1 ALSGARSVPELG
13 GETGQKGR
21 GAQCPS
27 LVSVQEGLCV
37 LVPCSF
43 TYPASFDTD
52 NPSAQLFRNW
62 YKDQVD
68 VHWDLPVASS
78 DPSRGVSQETQ
89 SRFQLTGDLTHGNCS
104 LQISDAQRMDAGRYF
119 LRVEKGDFKYTPLA
133 NGTWA
138 HSSALSFTP
147 APGDHGKE
155 LICNV
160 TYSSAQ
166 GPSTRRTIRLHI
178 GPILTHRFWSL
189 GFPFP
194 MVLVPRRDPNPAPG
208 FPEGDIVSLETQ
220 EGDSLTLRCEAGS
233 RTESTLSWAKGNESL
248 SPGQGGAGHLELSN
262 LSRGDAGEYWCWA
275 KNSYGS
281 ANRALHVHMQCKAL
295 GVASVGGTVLGGEG
309 RRSQLTAQEG
319 DSLRFPCSVMSNP
332 PATLGWVRGVLLRG
346 RSNCSSR
353 VSEVNQQNSLPRV
366 PRPGTGLN
374 SSCQFQWPSVSCSC
388 SLRSHP
394 PPRLQWQVDGEPL
407 AAKGSWEALQVSS
420 WTQRHEANSTL
431 SWKGIGEEGGEGWLD
446 RAGVAGIYPRLSACS
461 KAERRIGRGLGN
473 SQCPSPA
480 CRSGRTSAMEEPTRN
495 WNLRGLRKQRMRPQL
510 GGLPPWV
517 RPTGPFS
524 PVPGPLPT
532 PPAQTHGPGKHVEAA
547 CNIYMSS
554 R

>member
-1 ALSGARSVPELG
+1 MSTAFPLPPTRYLIKEGNHAGLEEFVLGLSQSDTPAMGRALLPQHDAGERELPVQGPPWRAGGPATLRVLILTLLWRGSLSLESSYSLKVP
-13 GETGQKGR
+13 Q
-21 GAQCPS
+21 

-119 LRVEKGDFKYTPLA
+119 LRVEKGDFKYSYRSNYYHTHPTLQILVPELTEEPEIQITPAWEPPGTLLAGEPVTVTCTAPGRCSLTPPRVAWMGPFSDTARNVSAPLA

-178 GPILTHRFWSL
+178 GYLPGPPNITGILTRN
-189 GFPFP
+189 GRP
-194 MVLVPRRDPNPAPG
+194 VPDVWGA
-208 FPEGDIVSLETQ
+208 EGDIVSLETQ

-281 ANRALHVHMQCKAL
+281 ANRALHVHMQSPTGDLSRAFIEISCKLVFMMTGFFLAYYL
-295 GVASVGGTVLGGEG
+295 TLLYY
-309 RRSQLTAQEG
+309 RRTPYSC
-319 DSLRFPCSVMSNP
+319 LR
-332 PATLGWVRGVLLRG
+332 
-346 RSNCSSR
+346 SR
-353 VSEVNQQNSLPRV
+353 KKD
-366 PRPGTGLN
+366 RPGAREFTVPE
-374 SSCQFQWPSVSCSC
+374 SSV
-388 SLRSHP
+388 
-394 PPRLQWQVDGEPL
+394 
-407 AAKGSWEALQVSS
+407 
-420 WTQRHEANSTL
+420 
-431 SWKGIGEEGGEGWLD
+431 
-446 RAGVAGIYPRLSACS
+446 
-461 KAERRIGRGLGN
+461 
-473 SQCPSPA
+473 
-480 CRSGRTSAMEEPTRN
+480 
-495 WNLRGLRKQRMRPQL
+495 
-510 GGLPPWV
+510 
-517 RPTGPFS
+517 
-524 PVPGPLPT
+524 
-532 PPAQTHGPGKHVEAA
+532 
-547 CNIYMSS
+547 
-554 R
+554 

>member
-119 LRVEKGDFKYTPLA
+119 LRVEKGDFKYSYRSNYYHTHPTLQILVPGTLLAGEPVTVTCTAPGRCSLTPPRVAWMGPFSDTARNVSAPLA

-178 GPILTHRFWSL
+178 GLPDVW
-189 GFPFP
+189 G
-194 MVLVPRRDPNPAPG
+194 A
-208 FPEGDIVSLETQ
+208 EGDIVSLETQ

-295 GVASVGGTVLGGEG
+295 GVAVPEGVG
-309 RRSQLTAQEG
+309 
-319 DSLRFPCSVMSNP
+319 
-332 PATLGWVRGVLLRG
+332 RGVSGACYAAGGRAGSPCPVLLGVGWRLTRG
-346 RSNCSSR
+346 AINLLLCLLHSPDS
-353 VSEVNQQNSLPRV
+353 

-461 KAERRIGRGLGN
+461 
-473 SQCPSPA
+473 
-480 CRSGRTSAMEEPTRN
+480 
-495 WNLRGLRKQRMRPQL
+495 
-510 GGLPPWV
+510 
-517 RPTGPFS
+517 
-524 PVPGPLPT
+524 
-532 PPAQTHGPGKHVEAA
+532 
-547 CNIYMSS
+547 SS
-554 R
+554 HR

>member
-1 ALSGARSVPELG
+1 VRGTSRAGYSLKVP
-13 GETGQKGR
+13 Q
-21 GAQCPS
+21 

-119 LRVEKGDFKYTPLA
+119 LRVEKGDFKYSYRSNYYHTHPTLQILVPELTEEPEIQITPAWEPPGTLLAGEPVTVTCTAPGRCSLTPPRVAWMGPFSDTARNVSAPLA

-178 GPILTHRFWSL
+178 
-189 GFPFP
+189 
-194 MVLVPRRDPNPAPG
+194 VPDVWGA
-208 FPEGDIVSLETQ
+208 EGDIVSLETQ

-295 GVASVGGTVLGGEG
+295 GVAVPEGVG
-309 RRSQLTAQEG
+309 
-319 DSLRFPCSVMSNP
+319 
-332 PATLGWVRGVLLRG
+332 RGVSGACYAAGGRAGSPCPVLLG
-346 RSNCSSR
+346 VGWR
-353 VSEVNQQNSLPRV
+353 VSGGHCAGGRGETDRAELILPIPVAQRQLQLLPSLP
-366 PRPGTGLN
+366 
-374 SSCQFQWPSVSCSC
+374 
-388 SLRSHP
+388 P
-394 PPRLQWQVDGEPL
+394 PTPAP
-407 AAKGSWEALQVSS
+407 
-420 WTQRHEANSTL
+420 
-431 SWKGIGEEGGEGWLD
+431 
-446 RAGVAGIYPRLSACS
+446 VAG
-461 KAERRIGRGLGN
+461 GRGAPGCEGLMGG
-473 SQCPSPA
+473 PA
-480 CRSGRTSAMEEPTRN
+480 G
-495 WNLRGLRKQRMRPQL
+495 QL
-510 GGLPPWV
+510 LDP
-517 RPTGPFS
+517 
-524 PVPGPLPT
+524 
-532 PPAQTHGPGKHVEAA
+532 EA
-547 CNIYMSS
+547 
-554 R
+554 